1 MQEDKVM
8 RQANRDLHTSSPQV
22 VPQSNGTV
30 GCLEC
35 PLVFETL
42 FHYARTTPDAIVL
55 RHGKRT
61 LSYAELAESV
71 LRDVAWLDQLGLAS
85 GDRVAIWGPKS
96 PEQVSLLWAAMA
108 SGRVVVPINPL
119 LKPAQVVH
127 ILADSGARLLVT
139 DAARIAALDVPSG
152 CRIETVDAQRP
163 TVGKTT
169 LPPVT
174 SDHLAALFYTSGST
188 GPPKGVMISHGNLA
202 AGAASVS
209 EYLKLTANDRLLA
222 VLPLSFDYGFSQL
235 TTALAVGASVSLLD
249 YLLPNDLK
257 RIIEQDRITV
267 LAGVPGLLIPL
278 SRQRWLAD
286 MRSLR
291 LITNSGGKLPV
302 PTVRALRTTLPTA
315 DLVLMYGLTEAF
327 RSTWLPPELVDKHP
341 ESIGQGIPRATVRV
355 LDANGQPCA
364 PGQSGELVQGG
375 PLVAQGYWNDP
386 QRSAQRFRPA
396 PAGWPEPEQKTVVY
410 SGDRVRIGED
420 GLLYFE
426 GRFDEQIKTGGYRV
440 SPEEIETVAAS
451 FPTVHEVLAYGVE
464 DALLG
469 QKIVLTVAPE
479 HVDTEALKAHLA
491 ANLPRYM
498 LPARIDCRPA
508 LPRSPNGKLDRRALM
523 AES

>member
-71 LRDVAWLDQLGLAS
+71 LRDVAWLDQLGLES

-174 SDHLAALFYTSGST
+174 SDHLAALF
-188 GPPKGVMISHGNLA
+188 
-202 AGAASVS
+202 
-209 EYLKLTANDRLLA
+209 
-222 VLPLSFDYGFSQL
+222 
-235 TTALAVGASVSLLD
+235 
-249 YLLPNDLK
+249 
-257 RIIEQDRITV
+257 
-267 LAGVPGLLIPL
+267 
-278 SRQRWLAD
+278 
-286 MRSLR
+286 
-291 LITNSGGKLPV
+291 
-302 PTVRALRTTLPTA
+302 
-315 DLVLMYGLTEAF
+315 
-327 RSTWLPPELVDKHP
+327 
-341 ESIGQGIPRATVRV
+341 
-355 LDANGQPCA
+355 
-364 PGQSGELVQGG
+364 
-375 PLVAQGYWNDP
+375 
-386 QRSAQRFRPA
+386 
-396 PAGWPEPEQKTVVY
+396 
-410 SGDRVRIGED
+410 
-420 GLLYFE
+420 
-426 GRFDEQIKTGGYRV
+426 
-440 SPEEIETVAAS
+440 
-451 FPTVHEVLAYGVE
+451 
-464 DALLG
+464 
-469 QKIVLTVAPE
+469 
-479 HVDTEALKAHLA
+479 
-491 ANLPRYM
+491 
-498 LPARIDCRPA
+498 
-508 LPRSPNGKLDRRALM
+508 
-523 AES
+523 